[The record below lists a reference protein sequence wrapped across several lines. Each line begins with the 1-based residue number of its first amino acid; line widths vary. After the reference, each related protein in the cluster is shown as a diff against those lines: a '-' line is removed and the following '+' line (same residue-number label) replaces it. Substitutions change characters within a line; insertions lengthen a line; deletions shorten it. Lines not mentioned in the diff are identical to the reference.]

1 MCYNRENK
9 DKRFIMTKLYGSL
22 EAGGTKFVCAV
33 GDENFNVV
41 EKTQFPTTTPIET
54 IDKTIEFFSKF
65 DNLAGLAIGSFG
77 PIDIDKNS
85 KTYGFITTTP
95 KPHWANVDLL
105 GALRRALNVPMYFT
119 TDVNSSAYGEV
130 VAVIQRGEFIGGVGH
145 PEMGHYYVAKH
156 PMDEEKEF
164 NGVCPFHKGC
174 LEGFAAG
181 PSLEA
186 RTGIR
191 GENIELNSS
200 VWDVQAYY
208 IAQAAVNATV
218 TFRPDVIVFGGGVMA
233 QQHMLDRVREKFT
246 ALLNGY
252 LPVPDVRD
260 YIVTPAVAGNG
271 SATLG
276 NFVLAKSVAK

>member
-65 DNLAGLAIGSFG
+65 DNLAGLAVGSFG

-105 GALRRALNVPMYFT
+105 GALRRALNV
-119 TDVNSSAYGEV
+119 
-130 VAVIQRGEFIGGVGH
+130 
-145 PEMGHYYVAKH
+145 
-156 PMDEEKEF
+156 
-164 NGVCPFHKGC
+164 
-174 LEGFAAG
+174 L
-181 PSLEA
+181 
-186 RTGIR
+186 R

>member
-1 MCYNRENK
+1 
-9 DKRFIMTKLYGSL
+9 MTKLYGSL

-33 GDENFNVV
+33 GDERFEVV

-54 IDKTIEFFSKF
+54 LDKTIEFFSRF
-65 DNLAGLAIGSFG
+65 DNLAGLAVGSFG
-77 PIDIDKNS
+77 PIDIDPNS

-95 KPHWANVDLL
+95 KPHWANVDIV
-105 GALRRALNVPMYFT
+105 GALRRALNVPIYFT
-119 TDVNSSAYGEV
+119 TDVNYTIGTGIGAG
-130 VAVIQRGEFIGGVGH
+130 AIQRGEFVGGTGH

-156 PMDEEKEF
+156 PMDVEKEF
-164 NGVCPFHKGC
+164 NGVCPFHNGC
-174 LEGFAAG
+174 LEGLAAG

-186 RTGIR
+186 RTGVR
-191 GENIELNSS
+191 GENIKLNSS
-200 VWDVQAYY
+200 VWDIQAYY
-208 IAQAAVNATV
+208 IAQAAIQATV

-246 ALLNGY
+246 VLLNGY

-276 NFVLAKSVAK
+276 NFVLAKEVSERHAK